1 MYPVLFRIGD
11 FAVTSFGVM
20 MALSFLGGGWLAAR
34 ELQRKGENP
43 ELAWELV
50 WYAAIGGVV
59 GARLYYLILTWSQTV
74 ADPWGAIT
82 SRGGLVWYGGLIGGA
97 ALVYWRLRKAN
108 LPVLRVADAVAPAL
122 AVAYAI
128 GRLGCFLVG
137 DDYGRPTD
145 LPWAI
150 AFPNGAPPSTAE
162 NLRTQFGVEI
172 PPGVP
177 GDTVLAVHPTQ
188 LYEIGM
194 ALIIFAILWR
204 LRERISV
211 TGALFFIYVA
221 LSGVERFIVEIFRAK
236 DDRFFGMFT
245 MAQLISLV
253 LAIAGVAGAAY
264 LMSGRRGRSDPP
276 VSVADS
282 RPARSSR

>member
-11 FAVTSFGVM
+11 FAITSFGVM
-20 MALSFLGGGWLAAR
+20 MALAFLVGGWLLAK

-43 ELAWELV
+43 ELAWEVV

-59 GARLYYLILTWSQTV
+59 GARLYYLILTWPQTV

-82 SRGGLVWYGGLIGGA
+82 SRGGLVWYGGFIGA
-97 ALVYWRLRKAN
+97 AALIYWRLRKADVAI
-108 LPVLRVADAVAPAL
+108 PRVADAVAPAL
-122 AVAYAI
+122 AVAYAV
-128 GRLGCFLVG
+128 GRLGCLLVG

-145 LPWAI
+145 VPWAI

-162 NLRTQFGVEI
+162 NLREQFGVAI

-188 LYEIGM
+188 LYEIAM
-194 ALIIFAILWR
+194 SLIIFAIIWR
-204 LRERISV
+204 LRERIAPA
-211 TGALFFIYVA
+211 GALFSIYVA
-221 LSGVERFIVEIFRAK
+221 LAGVERFIVEIFRAK
-236 DDRFFGMFT
+236 DDRFFGALT

-253 LAIAGVAGAAY
+253 LVALGIAGAMY
-264 LMSGRRGRSDPP
+264 LLRNGGFTAKDTKT
-276 VSVADS
+276 
-282 RPARSSR
+282 RSSVKAGT

>member
-20 MALSFLGGGWLAAR
+20 MALSFLVGGWILSK
-34 ELQRKGENP
+34 ELKRKGENP
-43 ELAWELV
+43 DVAWEVV
-50 WYAAIGGVV
+50 WWAAIGGIV
-59 GARLYYLILTWSQTV
+59 GARLYYLILTWPHTI

-82 SRGGLVWYGGLIGGA
+82 SRGGLVWYGGFIGA
-97 ALVYWRLRKAN
+97 ALLIYWRLKKSGVAI
-108 LPVLRVADAVAPAL
+108 PRVADAVAPAL

-162 NLRTQFGVEI
+162 NLREQFGIPI

-177 GDTVLAVHPTQ
+177 GDTVMAVHPTQ
-188 LYEIGM
+188 LYEIAM
-194 ALIIFAILWR
+194 SLLIFAIIWR
-204 LRERISV
+204 LRERIAPA
-211 TGALFFIYVA
+211 GALFCIYVA
-221 LSGVERFIVEIFRAK
+221 LAGVERFIVEIFRAK
-236 DDRFFGMFT
+236 DDRFFGAFT
-245 MAQLISLV
+245 MAQLISLALV
-253 LAIAGVAGAAY
+253 AVGIAGATY
-264 LMSGRRGRSDPP
+264 LLRRRSDTSLSGAEAPE
-276 VSVADS
+276 
-282 RPARSSR
+282 RARSRG

>member
-20 MALSFLGGGWLAAR
+20 MALSFLGGGWLAAK

-162 NLRTQFGVEI
+162 NLRTQFGVDI

-204 LRERISV
+204 LRERISP

-245 MAQLISLV
+245 MAQLLSLV
-253 LAIAGVAGAAY
+253 LAFAGVAGAAY

-276 VSVADS
+276 VPVSAVEPQ
-282 RPARSSR
+282 RTQR